1 MPETCIIA
9 SQPALSEAMY
19 YTRLH
24 MGAVLVG
31 TDGPS
36 RGRLVL
42 LGATEVSL
50 GRHENN
56 SVAIEDAAASKHH
69 CVIRPCGGGFQLHD
83 LKSRNGTFV
92 NGVPVTDRMLEDD
105 DEIRVGESVFRFQ
118 VRSREDHETTTLHSA
133 DSIYLN
139 PQKLDETLP
148 PLDRTARGVHI
159 LLRISQALQGAQTVE
174 ALQRQLIELLLEA
187 APAERAAIV
196 LTGFDELAFA
206 LERGGGACP
215 APAIQD
221 DIARAVLERREAVL
235 RRPSAADGE
244 SRRIIAVPLV
254 CFEQVEGLILLE
266 GHRGSALLDDGH
278 LQLVSAVGAIAGLA
292 IRNLRRVE
300 ELRQEKQRL
309 EEEIWIQ
316 HDMVGSSAPMR
327 EIHRFIGRVAG
338 SDSTVL
344 IGGESGTGKELVA
357 RAIHQN
363 SARAEKPFIAINCAA
378 LTESLLESE
387 LFGHER
393 GAFTGAVATKKGKFE
408 MADGGTLFL
417 DEVGELAPALQAK
430 LLRVLQQQEFERV
443 GGTRRIHVN
452 VRILAATNRDL
463 EAAARANAFRQD
475 LYFRLNV
482 ISVRMPPLRERRED
496 IPLLAGHFAKK
507 FCERM
512 KRAPMAIS
520 EKARAALMRYDWPG
534 NVRELENA
542 IERAVVLGASD
553 SILPE
558 DLPEAIVELA
568 AAAPSGSVSG
578 PGSYQAAVV
587 EAKQRVVREALDR
600 AGGVI
605 TEAARLL
612 DVHPN
617 YLHRLLRNL
626 QLR

>member
-1 MPETCIIA
+1 MSDTRAAAA
-9 SQPALSEAMY
+9 SFAPNGVV
-19 YTRLH
+19 YTKLQ

-36 RGRLVL
+36 RGRLIL

-56 SVAIEDAAASKHH
+56 SVAIDDVAASKHH
-69 CVIRPCGGGFQLHD
+69 CVIRPSGGRFQVHD

-92 NGVPVTDRMLEDD
+92 NGVPVTDWMLQDD

-118 VRSREDHETTTLHSA
+118 LRSREEHETTTLHSG

-148 PLDRTARGVHI
+148 PSDRTARGVHV
-159 LLRISQALQGAQTVE
+159 LLRISRALQVAQTVE
-174 ALQRQLIELLLEA
+174 ALERQLLDLLFEA
-187 APAERAAIV
+187 VPAQRGVIV
-196 LTGFDELAFA
+196 LSGAEDAAFA
-206 LERGGGACP
+206 LERGGRVCE
-215 APAIQD
+215 APAMPGD
-221 DIARAVLERREAVL
+221 FARNVLERREAVL
-235 RRPSAADGE
+235 RRPATADGE
-244 SRRIIAVPLV
+244 SRRIIAVPLA
-254 CFEQVEGLILLE
+254 CFEQVEGLLYME
-266 GHRGSALLDDGH
+266 GPPGAALFDDGH
-278 LQLVSAVGAIAGLA
+278 LQLVSAVGAVAGHA
-292 IRNLRRVE
+292 IRNLLRLE
-300 ELRQEKQRL
+300 DLRQEKQRL
-309 EEEIWIQ
+309 EEEIRIQ

-327 EIHRFIGRVAG
+327 EIHRFIARVAAT
-338 SDSTVL
+338 DSTVL

-363 SARAEKPFIAINCAA
+363 SSRAAQPFIAINCAA

-393 GAFTGAVATKKGKFE
+393 GAFTGAVALKKGKFE

-443 GGTRRIHVN
+443 GGTRRIHVD

-463 EAAARANAFRQD
+463 DAAVRAVNFRQD

-482 ISVRMPPLRERRED
+482 ISVTMPPLRERRED
-496 IPLLAGHFAKK
+496 IPLLAVHFAKQ
-507 FCERM
+507 FCQKM
-512 KRAPMAIS
+512 KRSPMAIS
-520 EKARAALMRYDWPG
+520 EKARAALLRYDWPG
-534 NVRELENA
+534 NIRELENA

-558 DLPEAIVELA
+558 DLPEAVVELA
-568 AAAPSGSVSG
+568 AAAPSGSVSS
-578 PGSYQAAVV
+578 PGNYQAAVV
-587 EAKQRVVREALDR
+587 EAKQRVVREALER

-617 YLHRLLRNL
+617 YLHRLMRNL

>member
-1 MPETCIIA
+1 
-9 SQPALSEAMY
+9 
-19 YTRLH
+19 
-24 MGAVLVG
+24 
-31 TDGPS
+31 
-36 RGRLVL
+36 
-42 LGATEVSL
+42 
-50 GRHENN
+50 
-56 SVAIEDAAASKHH
+56 
-69 CVIRPCGGGFQLHD
+69 
-83 LKSRNGTFV
+83 
-92 NGVPVTDRMLEDD
+92 MLEEN

-118 VRSREDHETTTLHSA
+118 VQGREDQETTTLHGG

-148 PLDRTARGVHI
+148 PSDRTARGVHI
-159 LLRISQALQGAQTVE
+159 LLRISQALQVAQTVE
-174 ALQRQLIELLLEA
+174 ALQRQLLELLLEA
-187 APAERAAIV
+187 VPAQRAAIV
-196 LTGFDELAFA
+196 LTGVLSGSDDAAFA
-206 LERGGGACP
+206 LERGGRACE
-215 APAIQD
+215 APAIAG
-221 DIARAVLERREAVL
+221 DIARAVLQRREAVL
-235 RRPSAADGE
+235 RRPATADGE
-244 SRRIIAVPLV
+244 SRRMIVVPLI
-254 CFEQVEGLILLE
+254 CFHQVEGLLYLE
-266 GHRGSALLDDGH
+266 GPPGAAVFDDGH

-292 IRNLRRVE
+292 VRNLMRLE
-300 ELRQEKQRL
+300 DLRQEKQRL
-309 EEEIWIQ
+309 EEEIRIQ
-316 HDMVGSSAPMR
+316 HDMVGSSDPMR
-327 EIHRFIGRVAG
+327 EIHRFIARVAA

-363 SARAEKPFIAINCAA
+363 SSRAAKPFIAINCAA

-393 GAFTGAVATKKGKFE
+393 GAFTGAVAMKKGKFE
-408 MADGGTLFL
+408 IADGGTLFL

-443 GGTRRIHVN
+443 GGTRCIHVD

-463 EAAARANAFRQD
+463 EAAARGNSFRQD

-482 ISVRMPPLRERRED
+482 ISVTMPALRERRED
-496 IPLLAGHFAKK
+496 IPLLAAHFAKK
-507 FCERM
+507 FCEKM
-512 KRAPMAIS
+512 KRSPMAIS

-578 PGSYQAAVV
+578 TGSYQAAVV
-587 EAKQRVVREALDR
+587 EAKQRVVRDALER